1 MTLMILCLLLN
12 ACAPLPMTQP
22 PADSKMRDSW
32 VQIQDGKVHSMSIN
46 TWTNVGSKVFNYA
59 LQQENGV
66 RWCGEVENSNGSACE
81 VPYSRFMPVLE
92 AVVARVKEDRFG
104 LPEGEDP
111 LFIWYTA
118 FDAHVTNADIAAQ
131 QPGELSEG
139 MTYRGYYVYSQK
151 SGTMIQGDGIECG
164 IEALGRFTVQQLL
177 LGGDAPSSGEN
188 VYVFITQ

>member
-1 MTLMILCLLLN
+1 MSRRVVGMTLMMLCLLLS

-32 VQIQDGKVHSMSIN
+32 VQIQDGEVHSMSIN

-59 LQQENGV
+59 LQQNNGV
-66 RWCGEVENSNGSACE
+66 RWCGEVETGGGGACE

-92 AVVARVKEDRFG
+92 AVMARVKEDRFG

-131 QPGELSEG
+131 QPDER
-139 MTYRGYYVYSQK
+139 TYRGYYVYSQK

-164 IEALGRFTVQQLL
+164 IEALGRFTVQQPLPS
-177 LGGDAPSSGEN
+177 GDAPGF
-188 VYVFITQ
+188 YVFITQ